1 MQEKSK
7 KTTKED
13 KKVMD
18 FIKKSFEDIGNL
30 LNEDKSN
37 LNQPDK
43 VYWIARSL
51 ARNMPNEL
59 TIIWTLEA
67 ILDAFEAELEDWNK
81 NKKEA
86 RDKVGERLKIFN
98 SQFDEPN
105 LITEKKNKVLN

>member
-1 MQEKSK
+1 
-7 KTTKED
+7 
-13 KKVMD
+13 MD

-43 VYWIARSL
+43 VYWIKIFS
-51 ARNMPNEL
+51 RNMPNEL

-86 RDKVGERLKIFN
+86 RDKVGERLKILIL
-98 SQFDEPN
+98 N
-105 LITEKKNKVLN
+105 LMNQI

>member
-1 MQEKSK
+1 
-7 KTTKED
+7 
-13 KKVMD
+13 
-18 FIKKSFEDIGNL
+18 
-30 LNEDKSN
+30 
-37 LNQPDK
+37 
-43 VYWIARSL
+43 
-51 ARNMPNEL
+51 MPNEL

-105 LITEKKNKVLN
+105 LITDKETKVLN